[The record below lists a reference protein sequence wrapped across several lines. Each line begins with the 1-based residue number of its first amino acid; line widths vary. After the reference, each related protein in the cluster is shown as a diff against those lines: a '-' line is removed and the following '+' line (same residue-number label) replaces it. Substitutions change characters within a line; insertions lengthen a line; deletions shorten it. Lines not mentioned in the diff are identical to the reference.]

1 MALASQALANWRNAG
16 DARTAG
22 GVRGGGLSELR
33 RRLLFVLFA
42 LLVYRVGT
50 HIPVPGINPDHLRD
64 LFDSQ
69 QGGILDLFNMFSGGA
84 LERMSILALGVMPY
98 ITSSIIMN
106 LVTMMYPAL
115 NQLRKEGQAGRRKI
129 TQYTRY
135 GTVLIALIQGT
146 ALTGTLAAGGLAFH
160 TGFGFYFVAIVT
172 LLTGALFMMW
182 LGEQITERG
191 VGNGISL
198 LIFAGIVSGFP
209 GAVGQ
214 SFEAARQGDIN
225 TIALLVVAAVGV
237 LLVAFVVFVERG
249 ERRVTVNYAKR
260 QQGRRMVAP
269 QSTPLPLKINMAGV
283 IPAIFASSLL
293 LAPASMAQWFGQAP
307 NMGWLQD
314 VSLVLSPGQPLY
326 IMLFAAGIIFF
337 SFFYTAIMMD
347 PKEVADN
354 LKRQGAYVP
363 GIRPGTQTAAYLD
376 DVITRLT
383 LFGSMYV
390 TAVCLLP
397 EFMVVFF
404 NVTLQLGG
412 TAVLIVVVVSMDFM
426 SQVQQHMM
434 SSQYAKLM
442 EKSNI
447 HAYGRGRAGAGRR
460 GR

>member
-1 MALASQALANWRNAG
+1 M
-16 DARTAG
+16 
-22 GVRGGGLSELR
+22 SELR
-33 RRLLFVLFA
+33 SRLLFVLFA
-42 LLVYRVGT
+42 LLVYRIGT
-50 HIPVPGINPDHLRD
+50 HIPVPGIDPDQLRN
-64 LFDSQ
+64 LFDAN
-69 QGGILDLFNMFSGGA
+69 QGGVLDLFNMFSGGA

-106 LVTMMYPAL
+106 LMTMMYPTL

-135 GTVLIALIQGT
+135 GTLLIALIQGS
-146 ALTGTLAAGGLAFH
+146 ALTGTLAGQGLAFAA
-160 TGFGFYFVAIVT
+160 TFNFYFVAIVT
-172 LLTGALFMMW
+172 LVAGALFMMW

-225 TIALLVVAAVGV
+225 IVALLAVALIGV
-237 LLVAFVVFVERG
+237 LIVGFVVFVESG
-249 ERRVTVNYAKR
+249 QRRITVNYAKR
-260 QQGRRMVAP
+260 QQGRRVYQP
-269 QSTPLPLKINMAGV
+269 QSTPLPFKINMAGV

-314 VSLVLSPGQPLY
+314 VALVLSPGQPLY
-326 IMLFAAGIIFF
+326 ILMFAGGIIFF

-347 PKEVADN
+347 PKEIADN

-363 GIRPGTQTAAYLD
+363 GIRPGQQTAAYLD

-383 LFGSMYV
+383 MFGSLYV
-390 TAVCLLP
+390 ASVCLLP
-397 EFMVVFF
+397 EFMVVAF
-404 NVTLQLGG
+404 NVTMQLGG
-412 TAVLIVVVVSMDFM
+412 TALLIVVVVSMDFM

-442 EKSNI
+442 EKSNLRS
-447 HAYGRGRAGAGRR
+447 YGRAGRTNAGGGRGPKGRR
-460 GR
+460 R